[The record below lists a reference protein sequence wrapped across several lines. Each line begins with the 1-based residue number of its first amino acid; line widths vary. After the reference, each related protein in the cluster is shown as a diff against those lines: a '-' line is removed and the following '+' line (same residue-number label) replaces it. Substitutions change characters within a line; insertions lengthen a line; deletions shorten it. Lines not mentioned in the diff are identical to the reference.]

1 MLDDQQR
8 FKVIIGG
15 SGPAAI
21 EAALV
26 LRRLAGALV
35 ETTIVTPD
43 DECVHLP
50 MTVLDPVRPV
60 RRHPLSAGRSGGGC
74 GRDPAARDI
83 VSVDPAAR
91 EVRTGGGDR
100 SRTTRC

>member
-1 MLDDQQR
+1 MKRDR

-35 ETTIVTPD
+35 ETTILTPD
-43 DECVHLP
+43 EECVHLP
-50 MTVLDPVRPV
+50 MTVLAPF
-60 RRHPLSAGRSGGGC
+60 ARSGSTRYPLADLVSDAGAILRRG
-74 GRDPAARDI
+74 AIA
-83 VSVDPAAR
+83 SVDPA
-91 EVRTGGGDR
+91 
-100 SRTTRC
+100 SRGSHRGCATTRS